1 MQRQRLSA
9 AKNKTKNLKRN
20 ERHFEDKET
29 VKDASQKRLGRQR
42 GTSECVCVRAGGG
55 PQSERSRGEAVLFP
69 QEGPG
74 PHRLLDIQRVTQDAI
89 GQAVSDGGGVP
100 ANHVMGH
107 VVLDGEVRGRVI
119 LF

>member
-1 MQRQRLSA
+1 MGPKARGAEQRQS
-9 AKNKTKNLKRN
+9 KSPHT
-20 ERHFEDKET
+20 
-29 VKDASQKRLGRQR
+29 
-42 GTSECVCVRAGGG
+42 
-55 PQSERSRGEAVLFP
+55 
-69 QEGPG
+69 GPG

-89 GQAVSDGGGVP
+89 GQAVSDGGGIP